1 MAKQYNWL
9 LISLATLLLLVNI
22 EAEESEEKLAIPTQ
36 FPFQVFID
44 VALKSDNSKWVPKC
58 SGTIISKSAIVTT
71 ASCLDT
77 EFDLAQIYF
86 GAVNISNAFE
96 IGQTRIKVER
106 KYFEVHEE
114 YNPVTLSN
122 NIAII
127 KLPFELEFNE
137 YVQAVS
143 LPSKSDLSH
152 YVGQEMIIAG
162 WHQIDNQRKFAV
174 WKVLKYLGK
183 KVGEQLGK
191 EAAKWV
197 SSKIVGLLADEG
209 SPITI
214 HENDA
219 NIAVG
224 MYTTQNGKAKAKLS
238 HFVNLIKLLP
248 WIKKIVS
255 DIRLK

>member
-9 LISLATLLLLVNI
+9 LISLATLLLLVSI
-22 EAEESEEKLAIPTQ
+22 EAEEPEEKLAIPTQ
-36 FPFQVFID
+36 FPYQVFID
-44 VALKSDNSKWVPKC
+44 VAPKSDNSKWVPKC

-96 IGQTRIKVER
+96 IGQTRMEVER
-106 KYFEVHEE
+106 KYFEVHEG

-143 LPSKSDLSH
+143 LPSKSDPNH
-152 YVGQEMIIAG
+152 YVGEEMIIAG
-162 WHQIDNQRKFAV
+162 WHQIATKQKLSV
-174 WKVLKYLGK
+174 WAVLKFVA
-183 KVGEQLGK
+183 KVVVVDLIV
-191 EAAKWV
+191 EAVKWV
-197 SSKIVGLLADEG
+197 GNKVIELLADEG
-209 SPITI
+209 SPITMRKD
-214 HENDA
+214 NV
-219 NIAVG
+219 NVAVG
-224 MYTTQNGKAKAKLS
+224 MYSNSNAKSKLS
-238 HFVNLIKLLP
+238 HFVNFIKFLS
-248 WIKKIVS
+248 WIKKRVS
-255 DIRLK
+255 DVRIQ